1 MGIAE
6 ISSKSN
12 EDLDYDRECSV
23 PPIPGDIAEISSN
36 SWSCQKDYWPQI
48 QIESARLSPC
58 GVDIDVGFFPTVLG
72 VGLNPTPMDVGLSPM
87 FFPTVL
93 GVGLNPTPCHHRI
106 QRKTYGVPKWP
117 IDLGSL

>member
-1 MGIAE
+1 MALRGGYIAE

-12 EDLDYDRECSV
+12 NDLDYDRECSV

-58 GVDIDVGFFPTVLG
+58 GVDIDVGFFPTVWVLG
-72 VGLNPTPMDVGLSPM
+72 LIPPLPMDVGLSLM
-87 FFPTVL
+87 FPLFWVL
-93 GVGLNPTPCHHRI
+93 G
-106 QRKTYGVPKWP
+106 
-117 IDLGSL
+117 

>member
-23 PPIPGDIAEISSN
+23 PHLPGDVAEISST
-36 SWSCQKDYWPQI
+36 SDGDTWSCQKDYWPQI

-93 GVGLNPTPCHHRI
+93 DRI

-117 IDLGSL
+117 IDLGF